1 MLKIHVSTS
10 DRSIQSRVLGR
21 SFPGSHL
28 CLDGAGSG
36 PDQPVSATP
45 LRPSRLRTIRY
56 TNGTTEAASI
66 DETALITAGVA
77 LFTICNPIGTIP
89 VFLSVTS
96 GAALAKQRRIAMMT
110 GAGVFAV
117 LAVSL
122 LLGSLILQFFGIGVP
137 ALKIAGF
144 LFVASIAW
152 AMMTKTGAILPQQ
165 KGGNPAIVPLAIPVV
180 AGPGAIALVIAFAK
194 ENPAFTDYLWGL
206 LIILA
211 SAVATAVIYFFAPY
225 LAKLLGAASM
235 NIFQKL
241 FGLILLAICVD
252 QVLTA
257 MPSIWPGL
265 AGTSS

>member
-1 MLKIHVSTS
+1 M
-10 DRSIQSRVLGR
+10 
-21 SFPGSHL
+21 
-28 CLDGAGSG
+28 
-36 PDQPVSATP
+36 
-45 LRPSRLRTIRY
+45 
-56 TNGTTEAASI
+56 
-66 DETALITAGVA
+66 
-77 LFTICNPIGTIP
+77 
-89 VFLSVTS
+89 FLSVTDGVPLS
-96 GAALAKQRRIAMMT
+96 KQRRIALMT
-110 GAGVFAV
+110 GVGVFVV

-152 AMMTKTGAILPQQ
+152 AMMTKSGAILPTQNN
-165 KGGNPAIVPLAIPVV
+165 GNPAIVPLAMPVV

-206 LIILA
+206 VIVA
-211 SAVATAVIYFFAPY
+211 VSALATAVIFFFAPY
-225 LAKLLGAASM
+225 LAKLLGPAGM

-252 QVLTA
+252 QILTS

-265 AGTSS
+265 GNG

>member
-1 MLKIHVSTS
+1 M
-10 DRSIQSRVLGR
+10 
-21 SFPGSHL
+21 
-28 CLDGAGSG
+28 
-36 PDQPVSATP
+36 
-45 LRPSRLRTIRY
+45 
-56 TNGTTEAASI
+56 
-66 DETALITAGVA
+66 TAGVA

-89 VFLSVTS
+89 VFLSVTDGVPLS
-96 GAALAKQRRIAMMT
+96 KQRRIALMT
-110 GAGVFAV
+110 GVGVFVV

-152 AMMTKTGAILPQQ
+152 AMMTKSGAILPTQNN
-165 KGGNPAIVPLAIPVV
+165 GNPAIVPLAMPVV

-206 LIILA
+206 VIVA
-211 SAVATAVIYFFAPY
+211 VSAVATAVIFFFAPY
-225 LAKLLGAASM
+225 LAKLLGPAGM

-252 QVLTA
+252 QILTA

-265 AGTSS
+265 GNG